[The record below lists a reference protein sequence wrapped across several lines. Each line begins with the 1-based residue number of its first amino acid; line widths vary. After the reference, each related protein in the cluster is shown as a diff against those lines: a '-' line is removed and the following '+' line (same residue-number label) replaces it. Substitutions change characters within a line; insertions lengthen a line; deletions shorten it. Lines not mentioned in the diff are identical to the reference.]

1 MWAVAASPLL
11 HWLPIMSS
19 HFHRVLV
26 TSLFAATALGAC
38 STDDGA
44 VDGPANCFGG
54 KCDGTESTAA
64 DPFKNLGD
72 IETRQFEYIVVGSGA
87 GGGPLAANLARQGHS
102 VLLLEAGKETGGKTE
117 YEVPV
122 LHPTATETPDLAW
135 WYFVDHYSDKTRQA
149 KDSKATPEG
158 ILYPRGGTLGG
169 STAVNAMITVAPKN
183 SDWDDIA
190 ALTHDDSW
198 RASNMH
204 QYFDR
209 MQRWLSIERQNV
221 NADALFDIHLM
232 SVLTAAFK
240 ESADAGLGG
249 PEMSLLDPISNL
261 WTIFSFLVN
270 DINAETMAGN
280 AQGVYQFPLATKGHR
295 RNGTREYILSTLE
308 DGRRFPLRVKTQ
320 ALVTRVLFDDAR
332 DANGKWH
339 ANGVEFLDGNS
350 LYGADLFAD
359 EGAAQPRKVVVH
371 ATKEVILSAGAFN
384 TPQLLKLSG
393 IGPREELAQFGID
406 TKVDLPGVG
415 ENLQDRYEVGVVSE
429 LSKDFTAARRC
440 TFGTDEN
447 DPCYRDWERGLGT
460 YTSNGGAASILMKS
474 SPTQREADL
483 HIFALPGVF
492 KGYYPGYSVDAN
504 KDRKHLT
511 WVILKGH
518 TQNKGGT
525 VKLKSADPRVR
536 PAINFHYFDD
546 GDVDQGQDVNDLTAV
561 VNGIEFVRKIEK
573 RSDDVD
579 LFATHK
585 EVWPGT
591 ATSTR
596 QQLGEWV
603 KKEAW
608 GHHASCSAHIG
619 ADDDREAVLDSK
631 FRVRGTDGLRVVD
644 ASVFPKIPGTFIVV
658 PVYMVSEKATDA
670 ILEGLGETRK
680 EANFPRPR

>member
-1 MWAVAASPLL
+1 MRFG
-11 HWLPIMSS
+11 
-19 HFHRVLV
+19 HFILI
-26 TSLFAATALGAC
+26 TSLLGGAC
-38 STDDGA
+38 SADGEE
-44 VDGPANCFGG
+44 DGPSNCYGG
-54 KCDGTESTAA
+54 KCDGVESAA
-64 DPFKNLGD
+64 NDPFKGMGD
-72 IETRQFEYIVVGSGA
+72 IETKQYEYIVVGSGA

-135 WYFVDHYSDKTRQA
+135 WYFVDHYSDKNRQN
-149 KDSKATPEG
+149 KDSKATPDG

-169 STAVNAMITVAPKN
+169 STAINAMITVAPKN
-183 SDWDDIA
+183 SDWDGIA
-190 ALTHDDSW
+190 SLTHDDSW
-198 RASNMH
+198 KAANMAK
-204 QYFDR
+204 YYDR
-209 MQRWLSIERQNV
+209 MQRWLTIERQNV

-232 SVLTAAFK
+232 SILTAAFK
-240 ESADAGLGG
+240 ESADRGLGG
-249 PEMSLLDPISNL
+249 PDMNLLDPISNL
-261 WTIFSFLVN
+261 WVMFSFFVN
-270 DINAETMAGN
+270 DINKETMAGN

-295 RNGTREYILSTLE
+295 RNGTREYLLSTVQ
-308 DGRRFPLRVKTQ
+308 DGRRFPLRIKTQ
-320 ALVTRVLFDDAR
+320 ALVTKITFADAP
-332 DANGKWH
+332 DANGKWK
-339 ANGVEFLDGNS
+339 ANGVEFLDGAS
-350 LYGADLFAD
+350 LYSADLFAD
-359 EGAAQPRKVVVH
+359 EGAAAPRKIVAH
-371 ATKEVILSAGAFN
+371 ATKEVIISAGAFN

-393 IGPREELAQFGID
+393 IGPREELTKFGID

-440 TFGTDEN
+440 TFGADDN
-447 DPCYRDWERGLGT
+447 DPCYRDWQQGKGT

-474 SPTQREADL
+474 DPSKPEADL

-504 KDRKHLT
+504 KDKKHLT

-518 TQNKGGT
+518 TQNHGGS

-546 GDVDQGQDVNDLTAV
+546 GSVDQGQDTNDLTAV
-561 VNGIEFVRKIEK
+561 VNGIEFIRKIEK
-573 RSDDVD
+573 RSDDID

-585 EVWPGT
+585 EVWPGNT
-591 ATSTR
+591 VSTR
-596 QQLGEWV
+596 QALGEWV

-619 ADDDREAVLDSK
+619 ADGDPQAVLDSK
-631 FRVRGTDGLRVVD
+631 FKVRGTEGLRVVD

-658 PVYMVSEKATDA
+658 PVYMVSEKATDV

-680 EANFPRPR
+680 EANFPAPR